1 MASVTS
7 LTASVHQRLATALSA
22 TLPTADA
29 DPLLRRSDRAD
40 YQANGILALAK
51 KAKANPRELATQVVA
66 RVESGELI
74 GEIEVSGPGFL
85 NITLTDRAITQNLA
99 ARYADDTGRLGVP
112 TAERPGT
119 TVIDYAQPNVAKEMH
134 VGHLRSAVIGDA
146 VVQILEFTGENVV
159 RRHHIGDWGTQ
170 FGMLIQYLDEHPH
183 ELDHKD
189 ARVSGEEAM
198 SNLDRLYKAARKLFD
213 SDEEFKTRAR
223 RRVVDLQA
231 GDPHTLATWQKFVD
245 ESKIYFF
252 SVFEKLDMEVRDA
265 DIVGESGYNDMLDE
279 TCRLLEESGV
289 AVRSEGALCV
299 FFDDVKGP
307 DGNPVPLIVKKSD
320 GGYGYAATD
329 LSAIRDRVFHLK
341 ANSLLYVVDA
351 RQSLH
356 FKMVFETARRAGWL
370 NDDDVKA
377 FQLAFGTVL
386 GKDGKPFKTR
396 EGETIRLV
404 DLLDEAI
411 DRATAVVREKA
422 EKVGLTEEEIV
433 ENGRYVGIGAV
444 KYADLSTSA
453 VRDYKFDLD
462 QMVSLN
468 GDTSVYLQY
477 AYARIQSILRKA
489 GEAGPAAHPELELAP
504 AERALGLH
512 LDQFGEAVAEVAE
525 SYEPHKLAAYLFRLA
540 TLLTSFY
547 DQCPVLKAES
557 PAQVENRLFL
567 VDLTAR
573 TLHRGMA
580 LLATRTPSPHAPP
593 PGYRPPA
600 AGRVALR
607 HPRPGRCR
615 CLPLQSLAW
624 RPFPIRCPSWRP
636 TRAGVCSGLNSRFRR
651 GG

>member
-1 MASVTS
+1 MTSVTS
-7 LTASVHQRLATALSA
+7 LTSAVHQRLASALSA
-22 TLPTADA
+22 ALPENADA

-40 YQANGILALAK
+40 FQANGILALAK
-51 KAKANPRELATQVVA
+51 KAKANPRELATQVVEH
-66 RVESGELI
+66 VVTGDVIQSV
-74 GEIEVSGPGFL
+74 EVSGPGFL
-85 NITLTDRAITQNLA
+85 NIMVTDRAIMENLA
-99 ARYADDTGRLGVP
+99 ARAADPEGRLGVP
-112 TAERPGT
+112 YAERPGT

-134 VGHLRSAVIGDA
+134 VGHLRSAVIGDS
-146 VVQILEFTGENVV
+146 VVKLLEFTGENVI

-183 ELDHKD
+183 ELDHKS
-189 ARVSGEEAM
+189 AEVTGEEAM

-231 GDPHTLATWQKFVD
+231 GDPHTVAMWQKFVD
-245 ESKIYFF
+245 ESKIYFY
-252 SVFEKLDMEVRDA
+252 SVFDKLDMEIRDE
-265 DIVGESGYNDMLDE
+265 DIVGESGYNDMLAE

-307 DGNPVPLIVKKSD
+307 DGKPVPLIVQKSD

-329 LSAIRDRVFHLK
+329 LSAIRDRVFNLK
-341 ANSLLYVVDA
+341 ADTLLYVVDA

-370 NDDDVKA
+370 NDDVTA
-377 FQLAFGTVL
+377 YQLAFGTVL

-396 EGETIRLV
+396 EGETVRLV

-411 DRATAVVREKA
+411 ERASAVVREKA
-422 EKVGLTEEEIV
+422 QDLSEEEIA
-433 ENGRYVGIGAV
+433 ERGAQVGIGAV

-453 VRDYKFDLD
+453 NRDYKFDLD

-489 GEAGPAAHPELELAP
+489 GEARPAAHPDLALTE

-512 LDQFGEAVAEVAE
+512 VDAFAETVREAAAEYA
-525 SYEPHKLAAYLFRLA
+525 PHKLAAYLYQLA
-540 TLLTSFY
+540 TLYTSFY
-547 DQCPVLKAES
+547 DKCPVLKAET
-557 PAQVENRLFL
+557 PEQVENRLFL
-567 VDLTAR
+567 CDVTAR
-573 TLHRGMA
+573 TLRQGMA
-580 LLATRTPSPHAPP
+580 LLGIRTPE
-593 PGYRPPA
+593 R
-600 AGRVALR
+600 L
-607 HPRPGRCR
+607 
-615 CLPLQSLAW
+615 
-624 RPFPIRCPSWRP
+624 
-636 TRAGVCSGLNSRFRR
+636 
-651 GG
+651 

>member
-1 MASVTS
+1 MTSVTS
-7 LTASVHQRLATALSA
+7 LTDLVNQRLANALASS
-22 TLPTADA
+22 LPEADGA

-51 KAKANPRELATQVVA
+51 KAKANPRELATEVVS
-66 RVESGELI
+66 RVATGDVI
-74 GEIEVSGPGFL
+74 ADVEVSGPGFL
-85 NITLTDRAITQNLA
+85 NISVADGAITKNLA

-112 TAERPGT
+112 LAAHPGT

-134 VGHLRSAVIGDA
+134 VGHLRSAVIGDS
-146 VVQILEFTGENVV
+146 VVRLLEFTGEKVV

-170 FGMLIQYLDEHPH
+170 FGMLIQYLEEHPH
-183 ELDHKD
+183 ELDHKES
-189 ARVSGEEAM
+189 AVSEVTEASGEEAM
-198 SNLDRLYKAARKLFD
+198 SNLNRLYKAARVLFD

-231 GDPHTLATWQKFVD
+231 GDPATLAMWQRFVD
-245 ESKIYFF
+245 ESKIYFY
-252 SVFEKLDMEVRDA
+252 SVFDKLDMEIRDA
-265 DIVGESGYNDMLDE
+265 DVVGESGYNDMLAE

-307 DGNPVPLIVKKSD
+307 DGQPVPLIVQKSD

-341 ANSLLYVVDA
+341 ANTLLYVVDA
-351 RQSLH
+351 RQALH

-370 NDDDVKA
+370 GDDVHA
-377 FQLAFGTVL
+377 VQLAFGTVL

-396 EGETIRLV
+396 EGETVRLV
-404 DLLDEAI
+404 DLLDEAV
-411 DRATAVVREKA
+411 DRAAAVVREKA
-422 EKVGLTEEEIV
+422 QDLSEEEIA
-433 ENGRYVGIGAV
+433 ERGAQVGIGAV

-453 VRDYKFDLD
+453 NRDYKFDLD

-489 GEAGPAAHPELELAP
+489 GEVRPVAHPELELTG

-512 LDQFGEAVAEVAE
+512 ADSFGEVAAE
-525 SYEPHKLAAYLFRLA
+525 AAAEYAPHKLAAYLYQLA
-540 TLLTSFY
+540 SLYTSFY
-547 DQCPVLKAES
+547 DKCPVLKAET

-567 VDLTAR
+567 CDVTAR
-573 TLHRGMA
+573 TLHQGMS
-580 LLATRTPSPHAPP
+580 LLGIRTPEK
-593 PGYRPPA
+593 
-600 AGRVALR
+600 L
-607 HPRPGRCR
+607 
-615 CLPLQSLAW
+615 
-624 RPFPIRCPSWRP
+624 
-636 TRAGVCSGLNSRFRR
+636 
-651 GG
+651 

>member
-7 LTASVHQRLATALSA
+7 LSDSVHQRLAAALSA
-22 TLPTADA
+22 ALPQADSA

-40 YQANGILALAK
+40 FQANGILALAK
-51 KAKANPRELATQVVA
+51 KAKANPRELATQVVE
-66 RVESGELI
+66 RIVTGEVI
-74 GEIEVSGPGFL
+74 RDVEVSGPGFL
-85 NITLTDRAITQNLA
+85 NITISDRAITENLA
-99 ARYADDTGRLGVP
+99 ARATDPDGRLGVP
-112 TAERPGT
+112 FAEHPGT

-170 FGMLIQYLDEHPH
+170 FGMLIQYLIEHPH
-183 ELDHKD
+183 ELDHKGGE
-189 ARVSGEEAM
+189 VSGEEAM
-198 SNLDRLYKAARKLFD
+198 SNLNRLYKASRVLFD

-231 GDPHTLATWQKFVD
+231 GDPETLALWQKFVD
-245 ESKIYFF
+245 ESKIYFY
-252 SVFEKLDMEVRDA
+252 SVFEKLDMEISDPDV
-265 DIVGESGYNDMLDE
+265 VGESGYNDMLDE

-299 FFDDVKGP
+299 FFDDIKGP
-307 DGNPVPLIVKKSD
+307 DGNPVPLIVRKSD

-329 LSAIRDRVFHLK
+329 LSAIRDRVFNLK
-341 ANSLLYVVDA
+341 ATTLLYVVDA

-356 FKMVFETARRAGWL
+356 FRMVFETARRAGWL
-370 NDDDVKA
+370 NDDVEA
-377 FQLAFGTVL
+377 VQLAFGTVL

-396 EGETIRLV
+396 EGETVRLV

-411 DRATAVVREKA
+411 DRASAVVREKA
-422 EKVGLTEEEIV
+422 QDLSEEEIA
-433 ENGRYVGIGAV
+433 ERGAQVGIGAV

-453 VRDYKFDLD
+453 NRDYKFDLD

-489 GEAGPAAHPELELAP
+489 GEVRPTAHPELELAG

-512 LDQFGEAVAEVAE
+512 ADRFAETVAETAAE
-525 SYEPHKLAAYLFRLA
+525 YAPHKLAAYLYQLA
-540 TLLTSFY
+540 SLYTTFY
-547 DQCPVLKAES
+547 SECPVLKADT

-567 VDLTAR
+567 CDVTAR
-573 TLHRGMA
+573 TLHQGMA
-580 LLATRTPSPHAPP
+580 LLGIRTPE
-593 PGYRPPA
+593 R
-600 AGRVALR
+600 L
-607 HPRPGRCR
+607 
-615 CLPLQSLAW
+615 
-624 RPFPIRCPSWRP
+624 
-636 TRAGVCSGLNSRFRR
+636 
-651 GG
+651 

>member
-7 LTASVHQRLATALSA
+7 LTASVHQHLANALSA
-22 TLPTADA
+22 TLPEAAAA

-40 YQANGILALAK
+40 FQANGILALAK
-51 KAKANPRELATQVVA
+51 KAKANPRELATQVVSH
-66 RVESGELI
+66 VVTGDVI
-74 GEIEVSGPGFL
+74 KDVEVSGPGFL
-85 NITLTDRAITQNLA
+85 NITVTDKAITENLA
-99 ARYADDTGRLGVP
+99 ARAADPEGRLGVP
-112 TAERPGT
+112 YAENPGT

-134 VGHLRSAVIGDA
+134 VGHLRSAVIGDS
-146 VVQILEFTGENVV
+146 VVKLLEFTGEKVI

-183 ELDHKD
+183 ELDHK
-189 ARVSGEEAM
+189 AAEVTGEEAM

-231 GDPHTLATWQKFVD
+231 GDPHTLGIWQKFVD

-252 SVFEKLDMEVRDA
+252 SVFEKLDMEIRDP
-265 DIVGESGYNDMLDE
+265 DIVGESGYNDMLQE

-307 DGNPVPLIVKKSD
+307 DGNPVPLIVQKSD
-320 GGYGYAATD
+320 GGFGYAATD
-329 LSAIRDRVFHLK
+329 LSAIRDRVFNLK
-341 ANSLLYVVDA
+341 ANSIIYVVDA

-370 NDDDVKA
+370 NDDVTA
-377 FQLAFGTVL
+377 YQLAFGTVL

-396 EGETIRLV
+396 EGETVRLV

-411 DRATAVVREKA
+411 DRASAVVREKA
-422 EKVGLTEEEIV
+422 QDLSEEEIA
-433 ENGRYVGIGAV
+433 ERGAQVGVGAV

-453 VRDYKFDLD
+453 NRDYKFDLD

-489 GEAGPAAHPELELAP
+489 GEVRPAAHPELELTD

-512 LDQFGEAVAEVAE
+512 ADQFAETVAEAAAE
-525 SYEPHKLAAYLFRLA
+525 YAPHKLAAYLYQLA
-540 TLLTSFY
+540 SLYTSFY
-547 DQCPVLKAES
+547 DKCPVLKAET
-557 PAQVENRLFL
+557 PEQVENRLFL
-567 VDLTAR
+567 CDVTAR
-573 TLHRGMA
+573 TLHEGMA
-580 LLATRTPSPHAPP
+580 LLGIRTPE
-593 PGYRPPA
+593 R
-600 AGRVALR
+600 L
-607 HPRPGRCR
+607 
-615 CLPLQSLAW
+615 
-624 RPFPIRCPSWRP
+624 
-636 TRAGVCSGLNSRFRR
+636 
-651 GG
+651 

>member
-7 LTASVHQRLATALSA
+7 LTASVNARLAAALASA
-22 TLPTADA
+22 LPDADGV

-66 RVESGELI
+66 QVESGELI
-74 GEIEVSGPGFL
+74 KDIEVSGPGFL
-85 NITLTDRAITQNLA
+85 NITLTDGAITENLA

-146 VVQILEFTGENVV
+146 VVQILEFTGEDVI

-183 ELDHKD
+183 ELDHQEGEDLQK
-189 ARVSGEEAM
+189 SGEQAM
-198 SNLDRLYKAARKLFD
+198 SNLDRLYKTARKLFD

-252 SVFEKLDMEVRDA
+252 SVFEKLDMEIRDA
-265 DIVGESGYNDMLDE
+265 DIVGESGYNDMLAE
-279 TCRLLEESGV
+279 TCRLLEEQGV

-299 FFDDVKGP
+299 FFDDIKGP
-307 DGNPVPLIVKKSD
+307 DGNPVPLIVQKSD

-329 LSAIRDRVFHLK
+329 LSAIRDRVFNLK

-370 NDDDVKA
+370 NDEDVKA

-396 EGETIRLV
+396 EGETVRLV

-411 DRATAVVREKA
+411 DRATTVVREKA

-477 AYARIQSILRKA
+477 AYARIRSILRKA
-489 GEAGPAAHPELELAP
+489 GEARPTAHPELELAP

-512 LDQFGEAVAEVAE
+512 LDQFGETVAEVAE
-525 SYEPHKLAAYLFRLA
+525 SYEPHKLAAYLFKLA
-540 TLLTSFY
+540 TLLTTFY
-547 DQCPVLKAES
+547 DQCPVLKADT
-557 PAQVENRLFL
+557 PAQMENRLFL
-567 VDLTAR
+567 IDLTAR

-580 LLATRTPSPHAPP
+580 LLGIRTPDK
-593 PGYRPPA
+593 
-600 AGRVALR
+600 L
-607 HPRPGRCR
+607 
-615 CLPLQSLAW
+615 
-624 RPFPIRCPSWRP
+624 
-636 TRAGVCSGLNSRFRR
+636 
-651 GG
+651 

>member
-7 LTASVHQRLATALSA
+7 LSHSVEQHLASALSA
-22 TLPTADA
+22 ALPEAVGA

-66 RVESGELI
+66 QVVTGDLI
-74 GEIEVSGPGFL
+74 KDIEVSGPGFL
-85 NITLTDRAITQNLA
+85 NVTITDKAIVENLG
-99 ARYADDTGRLGVP
+99 ARYADADRLGVP
-112 TAERPGT
+112 LADAPGR

-134 VGHLRSAVIGDA
+134 VGHLRSAVIGAA
-146 VVQILEFTGENVV
+146 VTEILEFTGESVV

-189 ARVSGEEAM
+189 AQVSGEEAM
-198 SNLDRLYKAARKLFD
+198 SNLDRLYKAARRLFD
-213 SDEEFKTRAR
+213 ADEEFKTRAR

-231 GDPHTLATWQKFVD
+231 GDPHTLAVWQKFVD

-252 SVFEKLDMEVRDA
+252 SVFDKLDMEIRDE
-265 DIVGESGYNDMLDE
+265 DIVGESGYNDMLAE
-279 TCRLLEESGV
+279 TCRLLEEKGV

-307 DGNPVPLIVKKSD
+307 DGNPVPLIVQKSD

-329 LSAIRDRVFHLK
+329 LSAIRDRVFQLK
-341 ANSLLYVVDA
+341 ANSLVYVVDA

-370 NDDDVKA
+370 NGEA
-377 FQLAFGTVL
+377 TAHQLAFGTVL

-396 EGETIRLV
+396 EGETVKLV
-404 DLLDEAI
+404 DLLDEAV

-422 EKVGLTEEEIV
+422 EKVGLSEPEIE
-433 ENGRYVGIGAV
+433 ENGRFVGVGAV

-489 GEAGPAAHPELELAP
+489 GGARPVAHPELELAP

-512 LDQFGEAVAEVAE
+512 LDQFGETVHEVAAA
-525 SYEPHKLAAYLFRLA
+525 YEPHKLAAYLYQLA
-540 TLLTSFY
+540 SHLTTFY
-547 DQCPVLKAES
+547 DQCHVLSADNAPEV
-557 PAQVENRLFL
+557 VENRLFL
-567 VDLTAR
+567 VDLTGR
-573 TLHRGMA
+573 TLHKGMA
-580 LLATRTPSPHAPP
+580 LLGIRTPE
-593 PGYRPPA
+593 R
-600 AGRVALR
+600 L
-607 HPRPGRCR
+607 
-615 CLPLQSLAW
+615 
-624 RPFPIRCPSWRP
+624 
-636 TRAGVCSGLNSRFRR
+636 
-651 GG
+651 

>member
-7 LTASVHQRLATALSA
+7 LTASVHQRLATALTA
-22 TLPTADA
+22 ALPEADA

-66 RVESGELI
+66 QVESGEVI
-74 GEIEVSGPGFL
+74 KEIEVSGPGFL
-85 NITLTDRAITQNLA
+85 NITLTDRAITRNLA
-99 ARYADDTGRLGVP
+99 ERYADAENRLGVP
-112 TAERPGT
+112 LAAHPGT

-189 ARVSGEEAM
+189 AQVSGEEAM

-252 SVFEKLDMEVRDA
+252 SVFEKLDMEIRDA

-299 FFDDVKGP
+299 FFDDIKGP

-329 LSAIRDRVFHLK
+329 LSAIRDRVFNLK

-411 DRATAVVREKA
+411 DRATTVVREKA
-422 EKVGLTEEEIV
+422 GKMGLTEEEIV
-433 ENGRYVGIGAV
+433 ENGRYVGVGAV

-489 GEAGPAAHPELELAP
+489 GEAAVPTAHPELELAP

-512 LDQFGEAVAEVAE
+512 LDQFGETLAEVAE
-525 SYEPHKLAAYLFRLA
+525 SYEPHKLAAYLFKLA
-540 TLLTSFY
+540 TLLTTFY
-547 DQCPVLKAES
+547 DQCLVLKAET
-557 PAQVENRLFL
+557 PAKVENRLFL

-573 TLHRGMA
+573 TLHQGMA
-580 LLATRTPSPHAPP
+580 LLGIRTPEK
-593 PGYRPPA
+593 
-600 AGRVALR
+600 L
-607 HPRPGRCR
+607 
-615 CLPLQSLAW
+615 
-624 RPFPIRCPSWRP
+624 
-636 TRAGVCSGLNSRFRR
+636 
-651 GG
+651 

>member
-7 LTASVHQRLATALSA
+7 LTASVHQRLANALSA
-22 TLPTADA
+22 ALPEAGSA
-29 DPLLRRSDRAD
+29 DPLLRRSERAD
-40 YQANGILALAK
+40 FQANGILALAK
-51 KAKANPRELATQVVA
+51 KAKANPRELATQVVE
-66 RVESGELI
+66 RITTGDVI
-74 GEIEVSGPGFL
+74 KDIEVSGPGFL
-85 NITLTDRAITQNLA
+85 NITITDRAITENLA
-99 ARYADDTGRLGVP
+99 ERYADGERLGVP
-112 TAERPGT
+112 FIEHPGT

-146 VVQILEFTGENVV
+146 VVQILEFVGETVV

-189 ARVSGEEAM
+189 AEVTGEEAM
-198 SNLDRLYKAARKLFD
+198 SNLDRLYKTARKLFD

-223 RRVVDLQA
+223 LRVVDLQA
-231 GDPHTLATWQKFVD
+231 GEPKTLATWQRFVD
-245 ESKIYFF
+245 ESKIYFY
-252 SVFEKLDMEVRDA
+252 SVFDKLDMEIRDA
-265 DIVGESGYNDMLDE
+265 DVIGESGYNDMLDE

-289 AVRSEGALCV
+289 AVRSDGALCV

-307 DGNPVPLIVKKSD
+307 DGNPTPLIVKKSD

-329 LSAIRDRVFHLK
+329 LSAIRDRVFNLK
-341 ANSLLYVVDA
+341 ASALVYVVDA

-370 NDDDVKA
+370 SDDVKA
-377 FQLAFGTVL
+377 YQLAFGTVL

-411 DRATAVVREKA
+411 DRATTVVREKA
-422 EKVGLTEEEIV
+422 EKVGLSEQEIE

-489 GEAGPAAHPELELAP
+489 GEARPVAHPELELVS
-504 AERALGLH
+504 AERELGLH
-512 LDQFGEAVAEVAE
+512 LDRFGETLAEVAAG
-525 SYEPHKLAAYLFRLA
+525 YEPHKLASYLYQLA
-540 TLLTSFY
+540 SLLTTFY
-547 DQCPVLKAES
+547 DKCQVLSDDNPSEL
-557 PAQVENRLFL
+557 VENRLFL

-573 TLHRGMA
+573 TLQQGMA
-580 LLATRTPSPHAPP
+580 LLGIRTPE
-593 PGYRPPA
+593 R
-600 AGRVALR
+600 L
-607 HPRPGRCR
+607 
-615 CLPLQSLAW
+615 
-624 RPFPIRCPSWRP
+624 
-636 TRAGVCSGLNSRFRR
+636 
-651 GG
+651 

>member
-7 LTASVHQRLATALSA
+7 LTSAVHQRLANALTAA
-22 TLPTADA
+22 LPEHADA

-40 YQANGILALAK
+40 FQANGILALAK
-51 KAKANPRELATQVVA
+51 KAKANPRELATQVVE
-66 RVESGELI
+66 RVVGGDVI
-74 GEIEVSGPGFL
+74 QQVEVSGPGFL
-85 NITLTDRAITQNLA
+85 NITVTDKAIMENLA
-99 ARYADDTGRLGVP
+99 ARAADPAGRLGVP
-112 TAERPGT
+112 HAERTGT

-146 VVQILEFTGENVV
+146 VVKLLEFTGETVI

-183 ELDHKD
+183 ELDHK
-189 ARVSGEEAM
+189 AGTVSGEEAM

-231 GDPHTLATWQKFVD
+231 GDPHTLAMWQKFVD
-245 ESKIYFF
+245 ESKIYFY
-252 SVFEKLDMEVRDA
+252 SVFEKLDMEIRDA
-265 DIVGESGYNDMLDE
+265 DIVGESGYNDMLAE

-307 DGNPVPLIVKKSD
+307 DGKPVPLIVQKSD

-329 LSAIRDRVFHLK
+329 LSAIRDRVFDLK
-341 ANSLLYVVDA
+341 ADTLLYVVDA

-370 NDDDVKA
+370 GDGVRA
-377 FQLAFGTVL
+377 HQLAFGTVL

-396 EGETIRLV
+396 EGETVKLE
-404 DLLDEAI
+404 DLLDEAVE
-411 DRATAVVREKA
+411 RATAVVREKA
-422 EKVGLTEEEIV
+422 EKVGLSEEEIV

-489 GEAGPAAHPELELAP
+489 GEARPVAHPELELAP
-504 AERALGLH
+504 AERALGLQ
-512 LDQFGEAVAEVAE
+512 LDQFGETVLEVAA
-525 SYEPHKLAAYLFRLA
+525 SWEPHKLAAYLYQLA
-540 TLLTSFY
+540 TLLTAFY
-547 DQCPVLKAES
+547 DQCPVLKADTPE
-557 PAQVENRLFL
+557 QVENRLFL

-573 TLHRGMA
+573 TLHQGMA
-580 LLATRTPSPHAPP
+580 LLGIRTPE
-593 PGYRPPA
+593 R
-600 AGRVALR
+600 L
-607 HPRPGRCR
+607 
-615 CLPLQSLAW
+615 
-624 RPFPIRCPSWRP
+624 
-636 TRAGVCSGLNSRFRR
+636 
-651 GG
+651 